1 ASSSHAL
8 SYFLNTTRWKHK
20 TQILISGGYS
30 EVIASLAMV
39 IPSFN
44 LLQVSFA
51 SVSSD
56 LSDSEKYHNFF
67 RTCPDITHLTRP
79 ILPVLAHYNWTSV
92 AILHTVSVTF
102 NRGVEILRHDLG
114 KAGIKVLADEEF
126 TYLSNLKRELKSILD
141 SKAHIIIAL
150 IHEADAVKA
159 FCQAFHLGLYGRE
172 YVWFVTSWITENF
185 WTNSINDAS
194 INCTSEQIK
203 EAAQNYL
210 IVDFVEI
217 EYNNITAVSGMTPY
231 QFQQR
236 YIDLAEKKQIE
247 KNQYVGFAYDA
258 IWAIGLC
265 LDNVIRELAAEN
277 KSLDDFRYSDSF
289 VGRTILKEMRKV
301 KFQGISGFKIL
312 NNSDQ
317 EPPGVNLFRQLQGNR
332 IVNVGLID
340 KNDRIDFQA
349 TELVPIRWTGGRPP
363 VSGYIIEEVH
373 AGIPFKIRISSPNLN
388 YLILTGCILLYASVI
403 IMGIDDNTSYLNTYC
418 KIIPWL
424 NSIGFS
430 LAAGSLFAK
439 TYRAYKVLTT
449 RFRITSPLKDSHLLA
464 IVLILMA
471 IEAILLTFWTAIDP
485 LKAEKMAAPPIS
497 DPNRYKYKIVHT
509 YWVCTCN
516 YGVYWLIATLIL
528 NGIVLLFGAFL
539 AYESR
544 KIKLSE
550 LNDSKQIALC
560 IYNITILCIII
571 IPISFVIPNSHGEVY
586 AAIGCLI
593 LYCTTMSLF
602 TFFFPKM
609 KGNAKPSSIRF
620 RMNEN
625 ASSRMASEKYES
637 AMGNSELMLSCRYKE
652 GNGKRQ
658 TAV

>member
-1 ASSSHAL
+1 MSLRQGCHGLLTVLLLNFILIMLFSMSASRSENSSKNGKKTITITGLIPLTVREGQWNAMGALPAIKMAVQDINESPNILKNYNVNLQWGDTQASSSHAL

-301 KFQGISGFKIL
+301 KFQGISILLFGQGFKIL

-317 EPPGVNLFRQLQGNR
+317 EPPGVNLFRQLQG
-332 IVNVGLID
+332 V
-340 KNDRIDFQA
+340 A
-349 TELVPIRWTGGRPP
+349 
-363 VSGYIIEEVH
+363 
-373 AGIPFKIRISSPNLN
+373 
-388 YLILTGCILLYASVI
+388 
-403 IMGIDDNTSYLNTYC
+403 
-418 KIIPWL
+418 
-424 NSIGFS
+424 
-430 LAAGSLFAK
+430 
-439 TYRAYKVLTT
+439 
-449 RFRITSPLKDSHLLA
+449 
-464 IVLILMA
+464 
-471 IEAILLTFWTAIDP
+471 
-485 LKAEKMAAPPIS
+485 
-497 DPNRYKYKIVHT
+497 
-509 YWVCTCN
+509 
-516 YGVYWLIATLIL
+516 
-528 NGIVLLFGAFL
+528 
-539 AYESR
+539 
-544 KIKLSE
+544 
-550 LNDSKQIALC
+550 
-560 IYNITILCIII
+560 
-571 IPISFVIPNSHGEVY
+571 
-586 AAIGCLI
+586 
-593 LYCTTMSLF
+593 
-602 TFFFPKM
+602 
-609 KGNAKPSSIRF
+609 
-620 RMNEN
+620 
-625 ASSRMASEKYES
+625 
-637 AMGNSELMLSCRYKE
+637 
-652 GNGKRQ
+652 
-658 TAV
+658 